1 MKDRDDI
8 GPVDDVE
15 RLLNGLVDEA
25 LSETDERILAE
36 LLATD
41 ASARQRYRHWM
52 ELHAALQ
59 WDYAAAALPNRLPE
73 MPESKDMAPVLGGEK
88 SGRAASWHRLL
99 LGSSLLVL
107 LCAAMLAVGWIGA
120 RGADGIRSTVK
131 IIAVD
136 GSASWSG
143 RGDVRTHLAV
153 GDRLQDGLVSLE
165 GDSAVIGLRFHDGTL
180 VTLVGE
186 SMLEFSDRGQKSL
199 MLRHGSL
206 SIEARPQPQ
215 GRPMMVRTPTAEM
228 EVVGTV
234 FSVSANEKKTHLGV
248 EEGSVRI
255 RRLAD
260 GQVLHVPERQVAT
273 ASLDATLP
281 LAARSPSTMP
291 TEFIHTGDVDS
302 SLSREGRWL
311 PAESGLPSRLRAIP
325 RIAGRWPDGRPIIH
339 YGVSLRAPDAGFV
352 AFSAAG
358 TVTIRCRMAMRETLR
373 VMLNMRRP
381 EGAFA
386 GNFEAK
392 VTLDPGDAGVD
403 GDGWRTVALRAKDF
417 VPIVDLHPALT
428 PDMVVSMLLVDT
440 FKSEAELEVAKWRV
454 DAVSPI
460 DGGGL

>member
-15 RLLNGLVDEA
+15 RLLNGLLDEA
-25 LSETDERILAE
+25 LSESDERILAKLMTE
-36 LLATD
+36 D
-41 ASARQRYRHWM
+41 AVVRQRYRHWM

-73 MPESKDMAPVLGGEK
+73 MPESKDVAPVLGVGR
-88 SGRAASWHRLL
+88 SVRAASWHRLL
-99 LGSSLLVL
+99 LGSSLLL

-120 RGADGIRSTVK
+120 RGADGSRSTVE
-131 IIAVD
+131 IMAVD
-136 GSASWSG
+136 GSASWSS
-143 RGDVRTHLAV
+143 RGDMRTHLAA

-206 SIEARPQPQ
+206 SIEARPQPK
-215 GRPMMVRTPTAEM
+215 GRPMLVRTPTAEM

-260 GQVLHVPERQVAT
+260 GTMLEVPERQVAT
-273 ASLDATLP
+273 ASLDATAP
-281 LAARSPSTMP
+281 LAASSPSAMP
-291 TEFIHTGDVDS
+291 TTLAHTFEMDS
-302 SLSREGRWL
+302 SLNREGRWL
-311 PAESGLPSRLRAIP
+311 PAESGLPARLQAMP

-339 YGVSLRAPDAGFV
+339 CGVSLRAPDAGFV
-352 AFSAAG
+352 AFSPDG
-358 TVTIRCRMAMRETLR
+358 VVTIRCRMSMRETLR
-373 VMLNMRRP
+373 VMLSMRRP

-392 VTLDPGDAGVD
+392 VPLDPSDVDVD
-403 GDGWRTVALRAKDF
+403 GDGWRLVSIRAEDF
-417 VPIVDLHPALT
+417 LPIVDRHQRLT
-428 PDMVVSMLLVDT
+428 PDMVVSMLLVEA
-440 FKSEAELEVAKWRV
+440 FRSEADLEVAELRV
-454 DAVSPI
+454 EAVALT
-460 DGGGL
+460 DGGGS

>member
-1 MKDRDDI
+1 MRDHEQTS
-8 GPVDDVE
+8 VEHHVE
-15 RLLNGLVDEA
+15 RLLNGLVDET
-25 LSETDERILAE
+25 LSEADERLLAE
-36 LLATD
+36 LLAAD
-41 ASARQRYRHWM
+41 PSVRRRYRHWM

-59 WDYAAAALPNRLPE
+59 WDYAAAALPGQRAEPPE
-73 MPESKDMAPVLGGEK
+73 LKADA
-88 SGRAASWHRLL
+88 SGRGSGRPRRIPSWQPFLVGSALL
-99 LGSSLLVL
+99 L

-120 RGADGIRSTVK
+120 RGTDGTRPTME

-153 GDRLQDGLVSLE
+153 GDQLQDGLVSLE
-165 GDSAVIGLRFHDGTL
+165 GDSAVIGLQFQDGTR

-206 SIEARPQPQ
+206 SIEARPQPK

-234 FSVSANEKKTHLGV
+234 FSVSANEKKTCLGV
-248 EEGSVRI
+248 EKGSVLM

-260 GQVLHVPERQVAT
+260 GLVVNVPERRVAT
-273 ASLDATLP
+273 ASLDASVP
-281 LAARSPSTMP
+281 LAASTPSAMPSTF
-291 TEFIHTGDVDS
+291 THACDATS
-302 SLSREGRWL
+302 TLSREGRWL
-311 PAESGLPSRLRAIP
+311 PAESGLPARLRALP

-339 YGVSLRAPDAGFV
+339 HGVSLRTPDVGFV
-352 AFSAAG
+352 AFSPEG
-358 TVTIRCRMAMRETLR
+358 VVTIRCRTSMRETLR

-381 EGAFA
+381 EGTFA

-392 VTLDPGDAGVD
+392 VPLDPADTGVD
-403 GDGWRTVALRAKDF
+403 GDGWRTVSIRAEDF

-428 PDMVVSMLLVDT
+428 PDMVVSMLLVET
-440 FKSEAELEVAKWRV
+440 FKSEAELEVAEV
-454 DAVSPI
+454 CIEAVAPN
-460 DGGGL
+460 DGGSS